1 MRKLVRSLWS
11 LVRSPWSLVRGP
23 WSLVLVM
30 VLLLAGCQGPSQ
42 PKPTS
47 PVSPL
52 APPTPAAKPAP
63 TIAQPTSPLAAPTA
77 APGSVATVAPGAKI
91 APEELALQQ
100 QAMIPAARGDIAR
113 LGDLNQYQI
122 SVTIDPQALTL
133 TASERVIYTNRA
145 TVPLNELYFA
155 TFPNAPANGGNLRV
169 SRATVDG
176 QERPTSL
183 EVSDTALKLPLAQP
197 LAPGRTTVVTLD
209 FVTEVP
215 RDSQGGYAVIN
226 YARGVLALASWYPI
240 LRVYEAGG
248 WHKDLAPP
256 WGDQV
261 FSETALYAVDITAP
275 KSWVV
280 VASGSVVGQ
289 KANADGTVT
298 QSYRTG
304 PMRDFYIIASEQ
316 FQKLSAQVGETTINS
331 YYLPADKTYGEQTL
345 QFAKDAFRT
354 FSQRFGTYPFAEFD
368 VVESATMAGGIEYP
382 GLVII
387 TDRYYNSTAQPGR
400 LEFVVVHEVA
410 HQWWYSLVG
419 NDQVRQPWVDEAL
432 ANYSAIVYFEAIR
445 GNGYASSVLQQV
457 LRAPYEAAVRNGQ
470 DAVVDQP
477 VSAFTSQNY
486 GPIVYDK
493 GALFFDALRQ
503 KVGDDVFFKIMQE
516 YFRQYQYKIAD
527 GPGFLRLAEQV
538 SGQDL
543 KALYK
548 EWIQSKK

>member
-1 MRKLVRSLWS
+1 
-11 LVRSPWSLVRGP
+11 
-23 WSLVLVM
+23 
-30 VLLLAGCQGPSQ
+30 
-42 PKPTS
+42 
-47 PVSPL
+47 
-52 APPTPAAKPAP
+52 
-63 TIAQPTSPLAAPTA
+63 
-77 APGSVATVAPGAKI
+77 
-91 APEELALQQ
+91 
-100 QAMIPAARGDIAR
+100 
-113 LGDLNQYQI
+113 
-122 SVTIDPQALTL
+122 
-133 TASERVIYTNRA
+133 
-145 TVPLNELYFA
+145 
-155 TFPNAPANGGNLRV
+155 
-169 SRATVDG
+169 
-176 QERPTSL
+176 
-183 EVSDTALKLPLAQP
+183 VSDTALKVPLAQP
-197 LAPGRTTVVTLD
+197 LAPGQTAVVTLD

-215 RDSQGGYAVIN
+215 RDSQGGYGVIN

-240 LRVYEAGG
+240 LRVYETGG
-248 WHKDLAPP
+248 WHKDLLPDL
-256 WGDQV
+256 GDQV
-261 FSETALYAVDITAP
+261 FSETALYAVNITAP

-331 YYLPADKTYGEQTL
+331 YYLPADKTYGQQTL

-354 FSQRFGTYPFAEFD
+354 FSQRFGTYPFAELD
-368 VVESATMAGGIEYP
+368 VVESPTIVLAGGIEYP

-387 TDRYYNSTAQPGR
+387 TDRNYNSTAQPGR

-445 GNGYASSVLQQV
+445 GKGYASGVLQQV

-477 VSAFTSQNY
+477 VAAFTRQNY
-486 GPIVYDK
+486 SSIVYSK

-503 KVGDDVFFKIMQE
+503 KVGDDVFFKILQE

-527 GPGFLRLAEQV
+527 GPDLLSLAEQV
-538 SGQDL
+538 SGQNL
-543 KALYK
+543 QALYK

>member
-11 LVRSPWSLVRGP
+11 LVRSPWSLV
-23 WSLVLVM
+23 LVA

-42 PKPTS
+42 PKPTL
-47 PVSPL
+47 PASPL
-52 APPTPAAKPAP
+52 ATPTLAARPAP
-63 TIAQPTSPLAAPTA
+63 TLAQPTSPLATPTA
-77 APGSVATVAPGAKI
+77 APGAKI

-113 LGDLNQYQI
+113 LGGLNQYQI
-122 SVTIDPQALTL
+122 NVTIDPQGPTL
-133 TASERVIYTNRA
+133 TASERLTYTNRT

-155 TFPNAPANGGNLRV
+155 TFPNAPANGGKLRV

-176 QERPTSL
+176 QERPTSF
-183 EVSDTALKLPLAQP
+183 EVNDTALKVPLAQP
-197 LAPGRTTVVTLD
+197 LAPGQTTIVTLD

-215 RDSQGGYAVIN
+215 RDSQGGYAVIS
-226 YARGVLALASWYPI
+226 YSRSVLALASWYPI
-240 LRVYEAGG
+240 LRVYEADG

-261 FSETALYAVDITAP
+261 FSETALYAVNITAP
-275 KSWVV
+275 QSWVV

-289 KANADGTVT
+289 TNNADGTVT

-316 FQKLSAQVGETTINS
+316 FQKASAQVGETTVNS
-331 YYLPADKTYGEQTL
+331 YYLPADKTYGEQVL
-345 QFAKDAFRT
+345 QFAKDAFST
-354 FSQRFGTYPFAEFD
+354 YSQRFGTYPFVEFD

-387 TDRYYNSTAQPGR
+387 TDRYYNTTAQPGR

-419 NDQVRQPWVDEAL
+419 NDQVRHPWVDEAL
-432 ANYSAIVYFEAIR
+432 ANYSVIVYFEAIR
-445 GNGYASSVLQQV
+445 GKGYASSVLQQE
-457 LRAPYEAAVRNGQ
+457 LRARYEAAVRNGQ
-470 DAVVDQP
+470 DTVVDQP
-477 VSAFTSQNY
+477 VAAFTSQNY

-503 KVGDDVFFKIMQE
+503 KVGDDVFFKILQE
-516 YFRQYQYKIAD
+516 YFRQYKYKIAD
-527 GPGFLRLAEQV
+527 GPGFLRIAEQV

-543 KALYK
+543 QALYK
-548 EWIQSKK
+548 EWIQSRK

>member
-1 MRKLVRSLWS
+1 
-11 LVRSPWSLVRGP
+11 
-23 WSLVLVM
+23 
-30 VLLLAGCQGPSQ
+30 
-42 PKPTS
+42 
-47 PVSPL
+47 
-52 APPTPAAKPAP
+52 
-63 TIAQPTSPLAAPTA
+63 
-77 APGSVATVAPGAKI
+77 
-91 APEELALQQ
+91 LQQ

-113 LGDLNQYQI
+113 LGGLNQYQI
-122 SVTIDPQALTL
+122 NVTIDPQGPTL
-133 TASERVIYTNRA
+133 TASERLTYTNRT

-155 TFPNAPANGGNLRV
+155 TFPNAPANGGKLRV

-176 QERPTSL
+176 QERPTSF
-183 EVSDTALKLPLAQP
+183 EVNDTALKVPLAQP
-197 LAPGRTTVVTLD
+197 LAPGQITIVTLD

-226 YARGVLALASWYPI
+226 YSRGVLALASWYPI
-240 LRVYEAGG
+240 LRVYEASG
-248 WHKDLAPP
+248 WHKDLAPS
-256 WGDQV
+256 WGEQV

-289 KANADGTVT
+289 KANADSTVT

-304 PMRDFYIIASEQ
+304 PMRDFYIITSEQ
-316 FQKLSAQVGETTINS
+316 FQKLSAQVGETTVNS
-331 YYLPADKTYGEQTL
+331 YYLPADKTYGQQTL
-345 QFAKDAFRT
+345 QFAKDAFST
-354 FSQRFGTYPFAEFD
+354 FSQRFGTYPFVELD
-368 VVESATMAGGIEYP
+368 VVESPTIVLAGGIEYP

-387 TDRYYNSTAQPGR
+387 TDRYYNTTAQPGR

-445 GNGYASSVLQQV
+445 GQGYASSVLQQE
-457 LRAPYEAAVRNGQ
+457 LRARYEAAVRNGQ

-477 VSAFTSQNY
+477 VAAFPTNYSA
-486 GPIVYDK
+486 IVYCK

-516 YFRQYQYKIAD
+516 YFRQYEYKIAD
-527 GPGFLRLAEQV
+527 GPAFLRIAEQV

-543 KALYK
+543 QALYK
-548 EWIQSKK
+548 EWIQSRR

>member
-1 MRKLVRSLWS
+1 MRKLVLS
-11 LVRSPWSLVRGP
+11 P
-23 WSLVLVM
+23 WSLVLVV
-30 VLLLAGCQGPSQ
+30 VLLLAGCQWPSQ

-52 APPTPAAKPAP
+52 ATPTPAVKPVATATPVAKATP
-63 TIAQPTSPLAAPTA
+63 PTSPLATPTA
-77 APGSVATVAPGAKI
+77 APGPMATAAPGAKI

-133 TASERVIYTNRA
+133 TASERLTYTNRT

-155 TFPNAPANGGNLRV
+155 TFPNAPANGGKLRV

-176 QERPTSL
+176 QERPSSL
-183 EVSDTALKLPLAQP
+183 EVSDTALKVPLAPP
-197 LAPGRTTVVTLD
+197 LAPGQTTVVTLD

-226 YARGVLALASWYPI
+226 YSRGVLALASWYPI
-240 LRVYEAGG
+240 LRVYEATG
-248 WHKDLAPP
+248 WHTDLAPA

-261 FSETALYAVDITAP
+261 FSETALYAVNITAP

-289 KANADGTVT
+289 TTNADGTVT

-316 FQKLSAQVGETTINS
+316 FQKLSAQVGETTVNS

-345 QFAKDAFRT
+345 QFAKDAFST
-354 FSQRFGTYPFAEFD
+354 YSQRFGTYPFVEFD

-387 TDRYYNSTAQPGR
+387 TDRYYKTTAQPGR
-400 LEFVVVHEVA
+400 LESVVVHEVA

-419 NDQVRQPWVDEAL
+419 DDQVHHPWVDEAL
-432 ANYSAIVYFEAIR
+432 ASYCSFIYFEAVR
-445 GNGYASSVLQQV
+445 GKSYASGWMQQV
-457 LRAPYEAAVRNGQ
+457 LRAPYEDAVRNGQ

-477 VSAFTSQNY
+477 VAAFTSQNY

-516 YFRQYQYKIAD
+516 YFRQYEYKIAD
-527 GPGFLRLAEQV
+527 GPDFLRLAEQV

-543 KALYK
+543 QALYK
-548 EWIQSKK
+548 EWLQSKK

>member
-1 MRKLVRSLWS
+1 V
-11 LVRSPWSLVRGP
+11 V
-23 WSLVLVM
+23 
-30 VLLLAGCQGPSQ
+30 
-42 PKPTS
+42 
-47 PVSPL
+47 
-52 APPTPAAKPAP
+52 
-63 TIAQPTSPLAAPTA
+63 TA
-77 APGSVATVAPGAKI
+77 APGTTI

-133 TASERVIYTNRA
+133 TASERLTYTNR
-145 TVPLNELYFA
+145 TTGPLNELYFA
-155 TFPNAPANGGNLRV
+155 TFPNAPANGAKLRV

-176 QERPTSL
+176 QERSTSF
-183 EVSDTALKLPLAQP
+183 EVNNTALKVPLAQP
-197 LAPGRTTVVTLD
+197 LAPGKTASVTLD

-226 YARGVLALASWYPI
+226 YSRGVLALASWYPI
-240 LRVYEAGG
+240 LRVYEASG
-248 WHKDLAPP
+248 WHKDLAPA

-261 FSETALYAVDITAP
+261 FSETALYTVNITAP
-275 KSWVV
+275 KSWVL
-280 VASGSVVGQ
+280 VASGSVIGQ
-289 KANADGTVT
+289 KTNADGTVT

-316 FQKLSAQVGETTINS
+316 FQKLSAQVGETTVNS

-345 QFAKDAFRT
+345 QFAKDAFST
-354 FSQRFGTYPFAEFD
+354 FSQRFGTYPFVEFD

-387 TDRYYNSTAQPGR
+387 TDRYYKTTAQPGR

-419 NDQVRQPWVDEAL
+419 NDQVRHPWVDEAL
-432 ANYSAIVYFEAIR
+432 ANYSAIVYFETIR
-445 GNGYASSVLQQV
+445 GQSYASSLLQQV
-457 LRAPYEAAVRNGQ
+457 LRAPYEDAVRNGR

-477 VSAFTSQNY
+477 VAAFTTQTY

-516 YFRQYQYKIAD
+516 YFRQYEYKIAD
-527 GPGFLRLAEQV
+527 GPDFLRIAEQV

-543 KALYK
+543 QALYQ
-548 EWIQSKK
+548 EWILSKK